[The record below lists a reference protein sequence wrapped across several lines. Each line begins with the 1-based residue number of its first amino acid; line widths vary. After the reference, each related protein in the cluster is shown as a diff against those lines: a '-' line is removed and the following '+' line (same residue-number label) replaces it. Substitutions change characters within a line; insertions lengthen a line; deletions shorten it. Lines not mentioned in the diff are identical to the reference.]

1 MTESLDRWP
10 ATALLAA
17 LAVCQAAG
25 LSACATAGEED
36 LAASAAREQRV
47 RAILTAPRPIEAGQ
61 SLWLEE
67 LTSPEIRDRIAAGT
81 STAIIA
87 TGGVEENGPFLSTGK
102 HNVILQALC
111 PELARRLGNALCAP
125 IVKFVPEGSIDPPSG
140 AMRFP
145 GTISVRDDTYRA
157 LLDDIASSL
166 KQAGFTDIVFI
177 GDSGGNQAGM
187 ATVARELNIR
197 WAGSRTR
204 AHFIREFYDP
214 GWEDTER
221 YTETELGVAETQHD
235 GHHDDIWVTAMMMV
249 SDEEQ
254 VRFHQRVAAGLAS
267 INGVALTPL
276 DETKALGQKMIDFR
290 AESTA
295 AVIREALSRD

>member
-1 MTESLDRWP
+1 MPNNPNFRLP
-10 ATALLAA
+10 ASIELA
-17 LAVCQAAG
+17 LALSVIG
-25 LSACATAGEED
+25 LSGCAAVEPDNVAVNAE
-36 LAASAAREQRV
+36 RERRV
-47 RAILTAPRPIEAGQ
+47 QAKLTAPNPITAGD

-67 LTSPEIRDRIAAGT
+67 LTSMEIRDRIADGT

-87 TGGVEENGPFLSTGK
+87 TGGIEENGPFLSTGK

-125 IVKFVPEGSIDPPSG
+125 IVKFVPEGNIDPPSG

-145 GTISVRDDTYRA
+145 GSISVRAETYHA

-166 KQAGFTDIVFI
+166 KQAGFTDIVLI

-187 ATVARELNIR
+187 DAVARELTAR
-197 WAGSRTR
+197 WADDGAR

-221 YTETELGVAETQHD
+221 YTETELGVVETGND

-249 SDEEQ
+249 TDPEQ
-254 VRFHQRVAAGLAS
+254 VRFQQRLAAGLAS
-267 INGVALTPL
+267 INGVDISPL
-276 DETKALGQKMIDFR
+276 DEVVALGQKMIEYR
-290 AESTA
+290 AEYTA
-295 AVIREALSRD
+295 AVIREVLARD